1 MPRASSSRPGTGGL
15 PRTTVRG
22 VPLALA
28 AALALTAGAC
38 MSPAAKQGSA
48 AGTADRQAAKAED
61 GEKEK
66 GGKSRSWWER
76 ITQSHPE
83 PKEKPWVY
91 GDVRPGKGLISNDDD
106 GFVLYRKGEA
116 GRSSDPNK
124 PEKVRR

>member
-1 MPRASSSRPGTGGL
+1 
-15 PRTTVRG
+15 
-22 VPLALA
+22 
-28 AALALTAGAC
+28 

-48 AGTADRQAAKAED
+48 TGTADRQAAKAED

-106 GFVLYRKGEA
+106 GFVLLRKGE
-116 GRSSDPNK
+116 GESPGPGK